1 MKGIMRRLC
10 VALATLLACAL
21 CAGGA
26 WGAEGDYVLKG
37 GKGYRVDKAKDR
49 LIEMGE
55 NIRRPEDEGTFP
67 CIQRA
72 DTDAGLISCVLV
84 DPEFEGME
92 GSEGG
97 ICFFLGEDEKPAG
110 FLPIKED
117 AGASM
122 LDFSPSGEKLLISHG
137 IEAKQDLRYYVVDA
151 AKKSF
156 VKEKSFTSMGPF
168 AWIDAHR
175 FIFVA
180 VDEGKGLRSGTE
192 DTWWTSPSLYDSV
205 EDHLTVIKEAE
216 ATKNYVIAA
225 SDFEEGTLVIIEYS
239 VKDEKDWADEDKVEE
254 KELTVPIPAAG

>member
-1 MKGIMRRLC
+1 MKDMKRKFF
-10 VALATLLACAL
+10 AALLACAL

-26 WGAEGDYVLKG
+26 LVPESAWAGEGDYVLKD
-37 GKGYRVDKAKDR
+37 GKVYRVDGGKETLLEDA
-49 LIEMGE
+49 E
-55 NIRRPEDEGTFP
+55 PE
-67 CIQRA
+67 RA
-72 DTDAGLISCVLV
+72 NTDKGLFSWILV
-84 DPEFEGME
+84 DPDFEGME

-175 FIFVA
+175 FIFLA